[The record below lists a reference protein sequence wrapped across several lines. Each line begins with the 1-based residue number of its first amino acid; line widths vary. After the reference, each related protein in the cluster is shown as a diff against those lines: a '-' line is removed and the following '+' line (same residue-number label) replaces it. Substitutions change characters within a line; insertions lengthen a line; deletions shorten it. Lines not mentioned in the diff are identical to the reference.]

1 VGTHDDVR
9 AAARLTVLAGPSGA
23 GKDSVTELVRARSP
37 RLWLSVPVTTRP
49 PRRYEIDGEHYRFV
63 DRAEFA
69 RLLDDGQL
77 LEWSEIGV
85 HRYGTPREPV
95 RIRLSAGR
103 PVLLPIDLRGAR
115 EVRSAMPEARLVYL
129 APSGAD
135 AGTAGR
141 EFDATVV
148 NDVVGRAA
156 DELVG
161 LLGSSFLTPT

>member
-49 PRRYEIDGEHYRFV
+49 RREYEIDGVHYRFV

-103 PVLLPIDLRGAR
+103 PVLLTIDLRGAR

-135 AGTAGR
+135 AQVVGR

>member
-1 VGTHDDVR
+1 M
-9 AAARLTVLAGPSGA
+9 
-23 GKDSVTELVRARSP
+23 TELVRARSP
-37 RLWLSVPVTTRP
+37 ELWLSVPVTTRP
-49 PRRYEIDGEHYRFV
+49 RRRYEIDGVHYRFV
-63 DRAEFA
+63 DPVEFG

-95 RIRLSAGR
+95 RIRLSAGQ

-115 EVRSAMPEARLVYL
+115 QVRAAMPEARLVFL
-129 APSGAD
+129 APTRLD
-135 AGTAGR
+135 ARAAGR

-148 NDVVGRAA
+148 NDVLGRAA
-156 DELVG
+156 DELVS

>member
-1 VGTHDDVR
+1 MSTNDDVR
-9 AAARLTVLAGPSGA
+9 PSARLTVLAGPSGV

-37 RLWLSVPVTTRP
+37 WLWRSVPLTTRP
-49 PRRYEIDGEHYRFV
+49 RREHEIDGVHYCFV

-85 HRYGTPREPV
+85 HRYGTPSGPV

-103 PVLLPIDLRGAR
+103 PVLLTIDLRGAR
-115 EVRSAMPEARLVYL
+115 QIRAAMPEARLVYL
-129 APSGAD
+129 APP
-135 AGTAGR
+135 GTDVRAVGR
-141 EFDATVV
+141 EFDVTVV
-148 NDVVGRAA
+148 NHVIERAA

-161 LLGSSFLTPT
+161 LLGSCHLTSS

>member
-1 VGTHDDVR
+1 VSTTDDVR
-9 AAARLTVLAGPSGA
+9 GAARLTVLAGPSGA
-23 GKDSVTELVRARSP
+23 GKDSVIALVRARSP
-37 RLWLSVPVTTRP
+37 WLWVSVPVTTRP
-49 PRRYEIDGEHYRFV
+49 RRKFEIDGVHYRFV
-63 DRAEFA
+63 DRDEFG

-103 PVLLPIDLRGAR
+103 PVLLTIDPRGAR
-115 EVRSAMPEARLVYL
+115 QVRAAMPEARLVYL
-129 APSGAD
+129 APSATAAD
-135 AGTAGR
+135 PGGR

-148 NDVVGRAA
+148 NDAVGRAA

>member
-1 VGTHDDVR
+1 MGTHDDVR
-9 AAARLTVLAGPSGA
+9 AAARLTVLAGPPGA
-23 GKDSVTELVRARSP
+23 GKGSVIELVRARSP

-49 PRRYEIDGEHYRFV
+49 RRKYEIDGVHYRFV

-77 LEWSEIGV
+77 LEWSKIGV

-95 RIRLSAGR
+95 RSRLSAGR
-103 PVLLPIDLRGAR
+103 PVLLTIDLRGAR
-115 EVRSAMPEARLVYL
+115 QVRAAMPEARLVYL
-129 APSGAD
+129 APPGAD
-135 AGTAGR
+135 ARAAGR

-148 NDVVGRAA
+148 NDEVGRAA

>member
-1 VGTHDDVR
+1 MGTHDDVR
-9 AAARLTVLAGPSGA
+9 CAARLTVLAGPSGA

-37 RLWLSVPVTTRP
+37 QLWLSIPVTTRP
-49 PRRYEIDGEHYRFV
+49 RRRYEIDGVHYRFV
-63 DRAEFA
+63 DRAEFG
-69 RLLDDGQL
+69 RLLDAGAL

-103 PVLLPIDLRGAR
+103 PVLLPIDPGGAR
-115 EVRSAMPEARLVYL
+115 QVRAAMPQARLVYL
-129 APSGAD
+129 AATPAQ
-135 AGTAGR
+135 ARAAGR
-141 EFDATVV
+141 EYDATVV